1 LNSGFIF
8 YKFGLKL
15 KLLPMIKKLLL
26 LAIIFCPAINA
37 NAQGEANKWFFGTL
51 AGIDFNGGSPVAISG
66 SVNSA
71 EGSAAISSAS
81 GNLMFYTDGMTIY
94 DSTDAPMANGSGLM
108 GDGSTTQTAIIIPSP
123 SSASQYF
130 VFTLAADGGS
140 AGFRY
145 SIVDM
150 TLNGGL
156 GDVTGTKNV
165 AITDSVTEKL
175 CAIEDGSGTGYWITI
190 HKWGSNKFYSYHLT
204 TAGLSAPVISSVGS
218 VHIAGPT
225 AFQNTYGQMKFNMCG
240 NKLALA
246 TGYQDFVELFDFD
259 INTGVVS
266 NPMTFPQSHHVYG
279 VEFSKNSGLLYITS
293 YDPSASLIQY
303 NISLGAQALIAA
315 SKVPLSASG
324 SLYGL
329 QMGPDGKIYVA
340 QSFGSPF
347 LGAINNPDTYGIGA
361 DFSETALLLDPMG
374 NGVMGG
380 LGLPTFLQD
389 FVKINVTCSVGME
402 EVSRANDA
410 KVFPNPSAGEF
421 NIRFQQNERA
431 QIMIY
436 DHTGRLME
444 SSVAVSGFTF
454 GKEYPSGMYF
464 ISCEMEGVRNTYKV
478 IKN

>member
-1 LNSGFIF
+1 
-8 YKFGLKL
+8 
-15 KLLPMIKKLLL
+15 MIKKLLL
-26 LAIIFCPAINA
+26 IIIVSFSGLYA

-51 AGIDFNGGSPVAISG
+51 AGIDFSGGAPVAISG
-66 SVNSA
+66 SSNSA
-71 EGSAAISSAS
+71 EGTAAISSAA
-81 GNLMFYTDGMTIY
+81 GDLMFYTDGVTVW
-94 DSTDAPMANGSGLM
+94 DSTDTPMTNGSGLM
-108 GDGSTTQTAIIIPSP
+108 GDGSTTQSAIVVPSP

-156 GDVTGTKNV
+156 GDVTATKNV
-165 AITDSVTEKL
+165 AITDSVTEKV
-175 CAIEDGSGTGYWITI
+175 CAIEDASGNGYWITV
-190 HKWGSNKFYSYHLT
+190 HKWGSNKFHSYHLT
-204 TAGLSAPVISSVGS
+204 TSGLSAAVVSSVGS
-218 VHIAGPT
+218 VHTAGPT

-246 TGYQDFVELFDFD
+246 TGYLDIVELFDFD
-259 INTGVVS
+259 NNTGIVS
-266 NPMTFPQSHHVYG
+266 NAVSLPQSYHVYG

-303 NISLGAQALIAA
+303 NISLGVPALIAA
-315 SKVPLSASG
+315 SKTPLSASG
-324 SLYGL
+324 SQYAL

-347 LGAINNPDTYGIGA
+347 LGAINNPDVIGAGA

-380 LGLPTFLQD
+380 LGLPSFMQNYL
-389 FVKINVTCSVGME
+389 KINVTCTVGIDE
-402 EVSRANDA
+402 ANTSETA
-410 KVFPNPSAGEF
+410 VIYPNPSSEDFILQF
-421 NIRFQQNERA
+421 NGTGQV

-436 DHTGRLME
+436 DHTGRLVE
-444 SSVAVSGFTF
+444 NKNTTSSQFVF
-454 GKEYPSGMYF
+454 GKEYAPGMYF
-464 ISCEMEGVRNTYKV
+464 ISCLNEGEQKTYKV